1 MTTLAFGVA
10 YLGMLALCL
19 AMSRH
24 HRDVF
29 ETSPS
34 SGKQRGLRLIAAG
47 LLIASLILN
56 VESLGVEIGLVV
68 GITQLMFAGV
78 TVCLVLA
85 WRKPW
90 VMPLGAI
97 LGLTGAL
104 TALTG
109 W

>member
-1 MTTLAFGVA
+1 MTTLAFGLA

-34 SGKQRGLRLIAAG
+34 PGKQRGLRLIAAG

-56 VESLGVEIGLVV
+56 VESLGIEIGLVV

>member
-1 MTTLAFGVA
+1 MIMLAFGLA

-19 AMSRH
+19 SMSRH

-34 SGKQRGLRLIAAG
+34 PGKQRGFRLIATG
-47 LLIASLILN
+47 LMIASLILS
-56 VESLGVEIGLVV
+56 VASLGIAIGLVV

-85 WRKPW
+85 WRKRW

-104 TALTG
+104 TTLTG

>member
-1 MTTLAFGVA
+1 MTTLAFGMA

-24 HRDVF
+24 HRDLF

-34 SGKQRGLRLIAAG
+34 LSKQHLLRLIGAC
-47 LLIASLILN
+47 LLIASLMLN
-56 VESLGVEIGLVV
+56 AQSFGIAIGLVI
-68 GITQLMFAGV
+68 GMTELMFAGV

-85 WRKPW
+85 WRKRW

-104 TALTG
+104 TAITG

>member
-1 MTTLAFGVA
+1 MTTLAVGLA
-10 YLGMLALCL
+10 YLGMLAFCL
-19 AMSRH
+19 AMNRH

-34 SGKQRGLRLIAAG
+34 PAKQRGLRIIATG
-47 LLIASLILN
+47 LLIASVLLN
-56 VESLGVEIGLVV
+56 VESLGIEIGLVI

-78 TVCLVLA
+78 TVCLILA
-85 WRKPW
+85 WRKRW

-97 LGLTGAL
+97 LGLAGAL
-104 TALTG
+104 AAITG